1 MKTLISTDTSCLI
14 NYDVLNKF
22 PISIFPLNVI
32 IDGQE
37 YLDGVNIKQDFLL
50 NQMLE
55 NKSIKTS
62 TPPMGEVI
70 KYFEEIFEKG
80 YEYVIHFTISSKLS
94 SMYSLFSQVSK
105 NYFEEKIKI
114 IDSYSVSTLMLS
126 HVFYAYEEIQKG
138 TNVDV
143 ICDEIEKR
151 KENSYICFIPENL
164 TALKNG
170 GRISPAI
177 AAIGNAVGLKPVI
190 MLKDGML
197 EKDSMTRHANKSFR
211 EHMNIALEKYPIS
224 DYDYSL
230 ISFGADEKMLRI
242 VHENMKNAIGEE
254 NIITGIIPIN
264 VCAHCGPGTIGVVTS
279 PKINGESLKKY
290 L

>member
-50 NQMLE
+50 NQMLK

-105 NYFEEKIKI
+105 NYFEDKIKI

-126 HVFYAYEEIQKG
+126 HVFYAYEEIQK
-138 TNVDV
+138 V
-143 ICDEIEKR
+143 IQEFK
-151 KENSYICFIPENL
+151 PEV
-164 TALKNG
+164 A
-170 GRISPAI
+170 
-177 AAIGNAVGLKPVI
+177 
-190 MLKDGML
+190 
-197 EKDSMTRHANKSFR
+197 
-211 EHMNIALEKYPIS
+211 ALEAMFFLKRAMTMSHTIQTRGVIVLAMAQNNLDVFELICNVRNNFRRTERHGDIRRRHCKHYIRCSHHNRPSFYPGS
-224 DYDYSL
+224 
-230 ISFGADEKMLRI
+230 
-242 VHENMKNAIGEE
+242 
-254 NIITGIIPIN
+254 
-264 VCAHCGPGTIGVVTS
+264 C
-279 PKINGESLKKY
+279 PK
-290 L
+290 